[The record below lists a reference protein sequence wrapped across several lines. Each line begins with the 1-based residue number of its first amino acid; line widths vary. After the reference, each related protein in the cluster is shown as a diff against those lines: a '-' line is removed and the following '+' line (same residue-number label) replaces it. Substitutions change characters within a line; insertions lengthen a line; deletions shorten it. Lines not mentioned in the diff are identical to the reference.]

1 MWVLVIEDDDAT
13 AEFISQG
20 LREDGHVVE
29 IAREGDTGFAHAL
42 GTNYDVLVVDRMLP
56 HHDGLSIV
64 STLRARGIDT
74 PVLFLSTLA
83 GIDDRVTGLDAGGD
97 DYLVKPFALA
107 ELQARVNALG
117 RRTREDT
124 RLRVGVLEIDL
135 LAHTATW
142 NRRDLDLNPREYAL
156 LAYFARHAD
165 QLVTKSMLLEQVW
178 GFRFDPKTSIVE
190 THLSRLRAKL
200 EQVRAGNLIQ
210 TIRGGGYRLHVAT
223 TSPE

>member
-1 MWVLVIEDDDAT
+1 MRVLVIEDDEET
-13 AEFISQG
+13 AKFIAQG
-20 LREDGHVVE
+20 LGDDGHVVE
-29 IAREGDTGFAHAL
+29 IANNGDTGLAQAI
-42 GTNYDVLVVDRMLP
+42 GSNYDVLVVDRMLP
-56 HHDGLSIV
+56 HQDGLSIV
-64 STLRARGIDT
+64 STMRDRGIGT

-107 ELQARVNALG
+107 ELQARVNALS

-124 RLRVGVLEIDL
+124 RLAVGVLEVDL

-142 NRRDLDLNPREYAL
+142 NRRDLDLNPREYSL

-200 EQVRAGNLIQ
+200 EQAGACNLIQ
-210 TIRGGGYRLHVAT
+210 TVRGGGYRLHADAGH
-223 TSPE
+223 SQ